1 MCSHLMLW
9 PDVQC
14 LQLPALGAGVTK
26 GSSCVACALEDNSST
41 PETFQRVLSA
51 FTAHLGEM
59 EGPGPGLGGH
69 AVL

>member
-1 MCSHLMLW
+1 MLW
-9 PDVQC
+9 TDVQC

-41 PETFQRVLSA
+41 PETF
-51 FTAHLGEM
+51 LGEM
-59 EGPGPGLGGH
+59 EVPGPGPGLGGH